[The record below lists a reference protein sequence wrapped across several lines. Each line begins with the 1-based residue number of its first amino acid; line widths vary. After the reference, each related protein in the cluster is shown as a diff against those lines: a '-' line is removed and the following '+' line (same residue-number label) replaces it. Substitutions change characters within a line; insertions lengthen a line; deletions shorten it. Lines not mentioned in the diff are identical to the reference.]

1 MNDFPDLSAR
11 RVSPVQN
18 PGPPDAAQGGD
29 EESRE
34 LKVPRSIVRW
44 SKWRK
49 AALRAEHR
57 ENRRTQQA
65 VKARIHN
72 SSEALKNNEK

>member
-1 MNDFPDLSAR
+1 MNDFSDLSAR
-11 RVSPVQN
+11 RVSPVPN
-18 PGPPDAAQGGD
+18 PGLPDAAQGGD